1 MDNIDNIDNTNANNK
16 DNIEPIN
23 EIDYEENFS
32 IETLENIT
40 DDVESDKKT
49 VSLKSSDN
57 ATQILDYISKGE
69 KVELDVDKQTL
80 ISNFNTFMLAEAYG
94 QLPTV
99 IKLHEL
105 QTRCLDKYYEQVNE
119 MLDNDDVNVF
129 LLDKIITTINN
140 SIDRCNNIILKLGLN
155 SDITDQLMIKHI
167 DNSQTVNVFQS
178 QISKQKVIDTINTL
192 VATGYISSDENTI
205 EN

>member
-1 MDNIDNIDNTNANNK
+1 MKVRKVNEEQVPKKRGRKPKNK
-16 DNIEPIN
+16 DNIPN
-23 EIDYEENFS
+23 V
-32 IETLENIT
+32 IEQET
-40 DDVESDKKT
+40 KT

-57 ATQILDYISKGE
+57 VSQILDYISKGE
-69 KVELDVDKQTL
+69 KVELDADKQVL
-80 ISNFNTFMLAEAYG
+80 ITNFNTFMLAEAYS
-94 QLPTV
+94 QLPTI

-105 QTRCLDKYYEQVNE
+105 QTKCLDKYYEQVNE

-129 LLDKIITTINN
+129 LLDKIITTINS

-178 QISKQKVIDTINTL
+178 QISKQKVVDTIHTL
-192 VATGYISSDENTI
+192 IEGGYITNENNI
-205 EN
+205 NEIK

>member
-1 MDNIDNIDNTNANNK
+1 MSEEQAPKKRGRKPKNK
-16 DNIEPIN
+16 EDVPAIIEPAI
-23 EIDYEENFS
+23 
-32 IETLENIT
+32 IESE
-40 DDVESDKKT
+40 VKT

-69 KVELDVDKQTL
+69 KVELDADKQVL
-80 ISNFNTFMLAEAYG
+80 ISNFNTFMLAEAYS

-105 QTRCLDKYYEQVNE
+105 QTKCLDKYYEQVNE

-129 LLDKIITTINN
+129 LLDKIITTINS

-178 QISKQKVIDTINTL
+178 QISKQKVVDTIHTL
-192 VATGYISSDENTI
+192 INGGYLSEGSEII
-205 EN
+205 ENE

>member
-1 MDNIDNIDNTNANNK
+1 MNKEQAPKKRGRKPKNK
-16 DNIEPIN
+16 DNIQNI
-23 EIDYEENFS
+23 
-32 IETLENIT
+32 IEQET
-40 DDVESDKKT
+40 KT

-57 ATQILDYISKGE
+57 VSQILDYISKGE
-69 KVELDVDKQTL
+69 KVELDADKQVL
-80 ISNFNTFMLAEAYG
+80 ITNFNTFMLAEAYS
-94 QLPTV
+94 QLPTI

-105 QTRCLDKYYEQVNE
+105 QTKCLDKYYEQVNE

-129 LLDKIITTINN
+129 LLDKIITTINS

-178 QISKQKVIDTINTL
+178 QISKQKVVDTIHTL
-192 VATGYISSDENTI
+192 IEGGYITNENDMNET
-205 EN
+205 E

>member
-1 MDNIDNIDNTNANNK
+1 MMSDKEAPK
-16 DNIEPIN
+16 KRGRKPKKELKPIEP
-23 EIDYEENFS
+23 EI
-32 IETLENIT
+32 
-40 DDVESDKKT
+40 KT
-49 VSLKSSDN
+49 VSLKSQDN

-69 KVELDVDKQTL
+69 KVELDADKQIL
-80 ISNFNTFMLAEAYG
+80 ISNFNTFMLAEAYS

-129 LLDKIITTINN
+129 LLDKIITTINS

-155 SDITDQLMIKHI
+155 SDITDQLMIKHV
-167 DNSQTVNVFQS
+167 DQSQNINIYQS
-178 QISKQKVIDTINTL
+178 QISKQKVLDTIHTL
-192 VATGYISSDENTI
+192 VNGGYLSNQTSNISDDIIDE
-205 EN
+205 

>member
-1 MDNIDNIDNTNANNK
+1 MNEDQKPNVD
-16 DNIEPIN
+16 N
-23 EIDYEENFS
+23 EIV
-32 IETLENIT
+32 IA
-40 DDVESDKKT
+40 ESDIKT
-49 VSLKSSDN
+49 VSLKSKDN
-57 ATQILDYISKGE
+57 VTEILDYISKGK
-69 KVELDVDKQTL
+69 KVELDADKQVL
-80 ISNFNTFMLAEAYG
+80 ISNFNTFMLAEAYS

-105 QTRCLDKYYEQVNE
+105 QTKCLDKYYEQVNE

-178 QISKQKVIDTINTL
+178 QISKQKVLDTINTL
-192 VATGYISSDENTI
+192 VNGGYLSENLNLNET
-205 EN
+205 E

>member
-1 MDNIDNIDNTNANNK
+1 MSEEQVPKKRGRKPKNK
-16 DNIEPIN
+16 
-23 EIDYEENFS
+23 ENVPV
-32 IETLENIT
+32 I
-40 DDVESDKKT
+40 VESDVKT

-69 KVELDVDKQTL
+69 KVELDADKQVL
-80 ISNFNTFMLAEAYG
+80 ISNFNTFMLAEAYS

-105 QTRCLDKYYEQVNE
+105 QTKCLDKYYEQVNE

-129 LLDKIITTINN
+129 LLDKIITTINS

-167 DNSQTVNVFQS
+167 DNSKTVNVFQS
-178 QISKQKVIDTINTL
+178 QISKQKVVDTIHTL
-192 VATGYISSDENTI
+192 IEGGYLTNSDDMNEI
-205 EN
+205 E

>member
-1 MDNIDNIDNTNANNK
+1 MNEEQVPKKRGRKPKNK
-16 DNIEPIN
+16 DNIPN
-23 EIDYEENFS
+23 V
-32 IETLENIT
+32 IEQET
-40 DDVESDKKT
+40 KT

-57 ATQILDYISKGE
+57 VSQILDYISKGE
-69 KVELDVDKQTL
+69 KVELDADKQVL
-80 ISNFNTFMLAEAYG
+80 ITNFNTFMLAEAYS
-94 QLPTV
+94 QLPTI

-105 QTRCLDKYYEQVNE
+105 QTKCLDKYYEQVNE

-129 LLDKIITTINN
+129 LLDKIITTINS

-178 QISKQKVIDTINTL
+178 QISKQKVVDTIHTL
-192 VATGYISSDENTI
+192 IEGGYITNENNI
-205 EN
+205 NEIK

>member
-1 MDNIDNIDNTNANNK
+1 MSEEQDFNSEIIDVK
-16 DNIEPIN
+16 
-23 EIDYEENFS
+23 S
-32 IETLENIT
+32 
-40 DDVESDKKT
+40 DVKT

-57 ATQILDYISKGE
+57 VTQILDFISKGE
-69 KVELDVDKQTL
+69 KVELDTDKQVL
-80 ISNFNTFMLAEAYG
+80 ISNFNAFMLAEAYS

-105 QTRCLDKYYEQVNE
+105 QTKCLDKYYEQVNE

-155 SDITDQLMIKHI
+155 SDITDQLMIKHV
-167 DNSQTVNVFQS
+167 DNSKNVNIFQS
-178 QISKQKVIDTINTL
+178 QISKQKVLDTIHVLING
-192 VATGYISSDENTI
+192 GYLSENLDTTEDE
-205 EN
+205 